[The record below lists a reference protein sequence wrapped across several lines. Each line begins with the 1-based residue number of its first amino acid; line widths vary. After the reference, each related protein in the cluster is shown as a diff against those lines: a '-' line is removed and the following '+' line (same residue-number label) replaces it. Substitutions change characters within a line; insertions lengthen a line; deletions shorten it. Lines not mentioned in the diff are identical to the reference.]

1 MNVVEEV
8 IRLFSERGS
17 EMYGGEAV
25 TQLQHGLQ
33 AATLAMNSGASN
45 ELVSAAL
52 MHDIG
57 HLIHDLPEDAA
68 EQGIDDKHEALGDQW
83 LEQHFVQAVCEPVKL
98 HVSAKRYLCT
108 VEDSYGRTL
117 SPASITS
124 LKLQGGLMSDDE
136 VKEFEAHKH
145 YREAVQLR
153 RWDDEAKVV
162 DLKTPPLDSF
172 RPYLTASLL
181 STTTNA

>member
-8 IRLFSERGS
+8 MRLFNERGS
-17 EMYGGEAV
+17 DMYGGEAI

-33 AATLAMNSGASN
+33 AATLALNAGASN
-45 ELVSAAL
+45 ELVAAAL

-57 HLIHDLPEDAA
+57 HLIHDLPENAA
-68 EQGIDDKHEALGDQW
+68 EQGIDDKHEDLGDQW
-83 LEQHFVQAVCEPVKL
+83 LEEHFVQAVCEPVKL

-108 VEDSYGRTL
+108 VEESYGRTL

-124 LKLQGGLMSDDE
+124 LKLQGGLMSEDE
-136 VKEFEAHKH
+136 VKQFEAHKY

-162 DLKTPPLDSF
+162 DLETPPLESF
-172 RPYLTASLL
+172 RPQLTASLL
-181 STTTNA
+181 SATAGA